1 MEHDRSPP
9 PRRASPRIGSAG
21 DEALG
26 RGEAEGTPPVLLCGR
41 TARLSPGAGRR
52 GGSSHPSFPNGFA
65 FPPRGS
71 CSQICSALPQRR
83 CGLLPKP
90 PPRSRALPQR
100 SARSP
105 LVEGRSRVGVGT
117 YFYFIFFFAVSSNFS
132 TCKQPSS
139 CPAGGEVMSA
149 GRALPSWH
157 NAGLKGTAGA
167 PTGGPRAAAAA
178 HRRAGAEPFRLPAER
193 AAIKLSVWD
202 E

>member
-1 MEHDRSPP
+1 MRRWGGGKRRGPP
-9 PRRASPRIGSAG
+9 PSCP
-21 DEALG
+21 
-26 RGEAEGTPPVLLCGR
+26 AEGPPASLPARAGGAAAAIPPSQTGSHSPLGVRARRSALLSHSGAAGSCQSP
-41 TARLSPGAGRR
+41 LPGAGLYPSAAPAPRWWK
-52 GGSSHPSFPNGFA
+52 GGAGWEW
-65 FPPRGS
+65 
-71 CSQICSALPQRR
+71 AL
-83 CGLLPKP
+83 
-90 PPRSRALPQR
+90 
-100 SARSP
+100 
-105 LVEGRSRVGVGT
+105 T
-117 YFYFIFFFAVSSNFS
+117 FIFFFFFAVSSNFS

-178 HRRAGAEPFRLPAER
+178 HRRAGAEPFRLSAER